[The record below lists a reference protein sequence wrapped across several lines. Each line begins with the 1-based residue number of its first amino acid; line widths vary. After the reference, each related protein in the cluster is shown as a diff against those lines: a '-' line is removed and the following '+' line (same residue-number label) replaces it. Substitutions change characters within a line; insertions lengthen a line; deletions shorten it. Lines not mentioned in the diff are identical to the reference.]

1 MEQIY
6 IWNSSGIVSCPRPI
20 ERAEV
25 LPDDEEDEYLID
37 DDQDD

>member
-1 MEQIY
+1 VIHDQRASE
-6 IWNSSGIVSCPRPI
+6 CPRPI

-25 LPDDEEDEYLID
+25 QDDEDEDEYYID